1 MHSDRKIWDAIV
13 RQKSSHPESIIASDS
28 AGTYTWNQLFDLA
41 EMHARQFA
49 SKEHLFIFYSDKSV
63 HSVAVILSCV
73 MHNKT
78 FIPISREQPIE
89 RIRAILESLNQHN
102 IYDPSTGTF
111 VEISTENFI
120 SKKPFP
126 DQSIEQCFYVLFTS
140 GSTGTPKGVKI
151 SEANM
156 INTLEWSSHQFSWN
170 ATDVIGIVTAFHF
183 DISLFDLFI
192 ALTKGI
198 RIHIFSDILNVKKF
212 CNEIFEIKVTS
223 IFSTPSLFGLIVKLN
238 DPNLIFRTDLR
249 RIISGGDFFLPSD
262 IIYWYVN
269 FPNIEM
275 YNVWGPTE
283 TTIVNTAHKITASDI
298 ARLKGKKNIS
308 IGQSTKEMPIVICEP
323 DTYPIN
329 ILIQP
334 QEEGEIVVVG
344 DSVGSGYVDP
354 KIEDQRNFVLI
365 DGERAYRTG
374 DLGFIE
380 DGEIY
385 MTGRNANLIKYQ
397 GYRIDP
403 REIET
408 IVLESSNIRNACL
421 VLAEN
426 KNLQY
431 ELALL
436 IEVTKNL
443 HTDIFSV
450 KNYLRKR
457 VPSYMIP
464 KKVVFVESIPIS
476 SNGKLDRKKCRLIA
490 EEIGRL
496 KID

>member
-308 IGQSTKEMPIVICEP
+308 IGQSTKEISIVICEQ

-329 ILIQP
+329 ILTQP
-334 QEEGEIVVVG
+334 QEVGEIVVVG

-354 KIEDQRNFVLI
+354 KIEAQRNFVLI
-365 DGERAYRTG
+365 NGERAYRTG

-380 DGEIY
+380 DNQIY
-385 MTGRNANLIKYQ
+385 VVGRSANLIKYQ

-403 REIET
+403 RE
-408 IVLESSNIRNACL
+408 VESHLLGQLGIRNCCL
-421 VLAEN
+421 VLAAN
-426 KNLQY
+426 SISSPNLT
-431 ELALL
+431 LL
-436 IEVTKNL
+436 IELFLESSCTVAQIKN
-443 HTDIFSV
+443 I
-450 KNYLRKR
+450 LRSKL
-457 VPSYMIP
+457 PKYMIP
-464 KKVVFVESIPIS
+464 KNVIFIEKLPMNT
-476 SNGKLDRKKCRLIA
+476 NGKIDRRMCTLLA
-490 EEIGRL
+490 ESQIE
-496 KID
+496 K